1 MITSIVRKVQQMLRD
16 SGRKDVEV
24 EIVFPVSS
32 QAITTSGQV
41 GDMRDCHL
49 IARQALSCVRSLSQQ
64 PDGMEAFQCQ
74 AAHEVRQVQACRLTV
89 LRADCRRPAVAA
101 VVLSCCQAACPSSR
115 GRRPGRA
122 VQLRVAAPHA
132 LT

>member
-41 GDMRDCHL
+41 GDMKTCRWTFDILKASPILAEVTLSTAQRHGSVSTPSCF
-49 IARQALSCVRSLSQQ
+49 ALGQI
-64 PDGMEAFQCQ
+64 G
-74 AAHEVRQVQACRLTV
+74 AAMSTHCLAC
-89 LRADCRRPAVAA
+89 
-101 VVLSCCQAACPSSR
+101 
-115 GRRPGRA
+115 
-122 VQLRVAAPHA
+122 
-132 LT
+132 

>member
-41 GDMRDCHL
+41 GDMTDCYM
-49 IARQALSCVRSLSQQ
+49 ISWQALSCLRLLS
-64 PDGMEAFQCQ
+64 MTA
-74 AAHEVRQVQACRLTV
+74 
-89 LRADCRRPAVAA
+89 
-101 VVLSCCQAACPSSR
+101 
-115 GRRPGRA
+115 
-122 VQLRVAAPHA
+122 
-132 LT
+132 